1 MSLQYLVKYECQK
14 WHHSEIHIAIN
25 DESQDS
31 IAKNLKCD
39 ELLYYT
45 FIIHSAGERIFKIGE
60 HLAKLQA
67 KWLTVIYPIR
77 LALLFNVS

>member
-1 MSLQYLVKYECQK
+1 MNAEK

-25 DESQDS
+25 DESQGS
-31 IAKNLKCD
+31 IATNLRCDKCD

-67 KWLTVIYPIR
+67 KWLTV
-77 LALLFNVS
+77 